1 MPPPPASVLSSD
13 QPKSYAAAWIVA
25 LLLIVVFVLGLMMYP
40 PVFEAAKDAP
50 KAPESLLFVGRF
62 HPIVVHL
69 PVGSLM
75 LLVFF
80 ELACMT
86 RRGEEKFGD
95 ASLLILLIGA
105 AGAVA
110 GVLVGIL
117 LSREG
122 GYEGGNFT
130 LHQAIGIAGTAGIL
144 VALTLRIS
152 AMGSG
157 HSGVMDC
164 YRILFFLSLASI
176 SLGAHFGGNMTHG
189 NKFLTEYAP
198 PALASQ
204 MTGFEKWMLSL
215 VEKPKEPAPEKPV
228 QPPTPEKPAAPPANA
243 TPGGT
248 PSVTPPPTT
257 PASPPATPAASGS
270 GTVTTDDSKLVF
282 QHVILPVLEAK
293 CNKCHNADKS
303 KGDLRM
309 DTHELLLKGGE
320 AEPGKTVIP
329 GKADES
335 LAITRIK
342 LPLDD
347 DEHMPPE
354 GKEQMKDEETALLHW
369 WIQEGASATLKV
381 KDAKFPPQMKPLVES
396 LLKK

>member
-248 PSVTPPPTT
+248 PPVTPPPTT